1 MANLKTMNRQLSIKN
16 YISLFFISTYAKV
29 ITGIFLGAIL
39 VFYLI
44 YSEGDSDDFKLNYGS
59 TNVAYGYVV
68 NIESTNV
75 SVNDKDVERYFYR
88 FSIDGEVHGG
98 DCYGSLYVDFDEKVK
113 VRYLKSDPTVS
124 RIVGGDNSISG
135 LFMIYFMGVI
145 LLILL
150 VLILRHFKKTM
161 KYAGIAA
168 NGVLTK
174 SVNRYTEPTNVTIN
188 DRPQFRIIYDYEA
201 HDQQY
206 SVEYKTVYTDD
217 FKMTERIVY
226 DRNQPENAIIF
237 STLPIS
243 IQRLIH

>member
-1 MANLKTMNRQLSIKN
+1 MNRQLSIKN

-29 ITGIFLGAIL
+29 ITGIFLGSAVI
-39 VFYLI
+39 FYLI
-44 YSEGDSDDFKLNYGS
+44 YSEGDTDDFKLNYGS

-75 SVNDKDVERYFYR
+75 SVNDEDVERYFYR
-88 FSIDGEVHGG
+88 FSIDGEVFGG

-113 VRYLKSDPTVS
+113 VQYLKSDPDVS

-135 LFMIYFMGVI
+135 LFMIYFMGV
-145 LLILL
+145 
-150 VLILRHFKKTM
+150 VLIILVILMVRHFRKTM
-161 KYAGIAA
+161 RYAGITA
-168 NGVLTK
+168 NGVITK
-174 SVNRYTEPTNVTIN
+174 STNRYVEPTNVSIN
-188 DRPQFRIIYDYEA
+188 DQPQFRLIYDYEA
-201 HDQQY
+201 FDQSY
-206 SVEYKTVYTDD
+206 SVEHKTIYTDD